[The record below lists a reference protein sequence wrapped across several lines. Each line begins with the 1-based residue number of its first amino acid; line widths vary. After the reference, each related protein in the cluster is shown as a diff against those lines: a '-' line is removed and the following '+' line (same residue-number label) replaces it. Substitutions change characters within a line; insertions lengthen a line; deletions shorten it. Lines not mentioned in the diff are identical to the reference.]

1 MSQQNTPG
9 NDPNNGRDESQ
20 SPYGA
25 QATPD
30 APSNPYFGSAQAEPA
45 PDLDA
50 AAPQLRSAE
59 EQRLNRKALLFLGG
73 IVVLLVAMGFLL
85 FRKSQEDKDAVQ
97 KVPDVARAST
107 PMLPDAVQAD
117 PAPPQAVQPVDPI
130 PMLPP
135 APSGPTRAEPPL
147 NMSEREGSR
156 GPTLAERRMG
166 ASGNGFVGA
175 GDNMGGE
182 GQPGQEDELARTLR
196 LQAQMMGGQ
205 QNAAPTRVRRGPDV
219 DDVSSA
225 TYIRSPDALL
235 VRGTYLRCVLETRII
250 SDLAGYTSC
259 LLTEPVYS
267 INGRSLLLPKGS
279 KIYGAYG
286 GGPIGKRV
294 EVIWDRITTPNG
306 IDVAMSSPGVDQL
319 GGAGHPGQYSA
330 HWGSRIASA
339 LMISLISDAFKY
351 AAAEHG
357 PETTT
362 VANNGMTIQS
372 PYESATARTMERLAN
387 EALSSNRRPPTVT
400 INQGTIVNV
409 YVAKDVDFTNVLN
422 PHR

>member
-25 QATPD
+25 QGASD
-30 APSNPYFGSAQAEPA
+30 AQSNPYFGTPQAEPA

-85 FRKSQEDKDAVQ
+85 FRKGQDDKDAVQ
-97 KVPDVARAST
+97 KVPDVARVST
-107 PMLPDAVQAD
+107 PTLPDAVQTS
-117 PAPPQAVQPVDPI
+117 PVPSQAMQPVDPI
-130 PMLPP
+130 PMTPPLPP
-135 APSGPTRAEPPL
+135 PL
-147 NMSEREGSR
+147 DSTPLFVPQSDSAREMDR
-156 GPTLAERRMG
+156 GPTLLDRRIG
-166 ASGNGFVGA
+166 SGSGVGGGDGQDGNGS
-175 GDNMGGE
+175 NGGR
-182 GQPGQEDELARTLR
+182 GMDEYTRAMLAQLPNN
-196 LQAQMMGGQ
+196 Q
-205 QNAAPTRVRRGPDV
+205 AAPAKVRRGPDV
-219 DDVSSA
+219 EDVSSA
-225 TYIRSPDALL
+225 TYIQSPDALL

-250 SDLAGYTSC
+250 TDLAGYTSC

-267 INGRSLLLPKGS
+267 INGRNLLLPKGS

-286 GGPIGKRV
+286 GGPMGKRV

-362 VANNGMTIQS
+362 IANNGMTVQS

-409 YVAKDVDFTNVLN
+409 YVAKDVDFTNVLH
-422 PHR
+422 PRR